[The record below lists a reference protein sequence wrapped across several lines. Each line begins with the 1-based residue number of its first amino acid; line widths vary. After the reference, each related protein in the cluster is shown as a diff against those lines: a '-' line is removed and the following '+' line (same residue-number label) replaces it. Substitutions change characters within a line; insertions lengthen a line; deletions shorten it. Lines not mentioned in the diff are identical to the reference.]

1 MIWLV
6 HHRPAAPHTF
16 RSAPFNI
23 ADIGR
28 THLALHRGVG
38 RGSKTYLIR
47 IETHILGS
55 SVFMY
60 ISRET
65 EPWPL
70 RLRNDTSTRFTFQ
83 QVVPHT
89 CRGEQEDS

>member
-1 MIWLV
+1 MVRSVLL
-6 HHRPAAPHTF
+6 RRTDPAQGSSYCF

-28 THLALHRGVG
+28 THLVLQRQTG
-38 RGSKTYLIR
+38 RGAKVYLMKG
-47 IETHILGS
+47 ETHIQGS
-55 SVFMY
+55 SIFLY

-70 RLRNDTSTRFTFQ
+70 RLRNDTNLNITYQ
-83 QVVPHT
+83 QAVSW
-89 CRGEQEDS
+89 GET